1 MKLDAFTIFLII
13 LGLLVVV
20 AIFINLTTK
29 RKETFVNFQNNQP
42 SSYGKNIYIPQYSSD
57 STQSVLS
64 LYDNLYFD
72 TQNANLIEVYSPS
85 CPPGNTGALCKDLT
99 GASISE
105 ITVVPRDGLSLTSYP
120 SGPLK
125 PDGTVIPFS
134 TPQSQQT
141 SVNPAYN
148 QFTYTTTCDST
159 DIYQVFYVS
168 WFTNTYLHLINLNS
182 ETAGTNVKTFNL
194 SETGL
199 VDVVTYPTGSKLPPF
214 TKSPPALND
223 SNNNTSAT
231 DPNYLNGVVK
241 LYQLAAMT
249 MSTTTIRLLYD
260 ITNGNIVVNLGTGT
274 YNVYN
279 RAGTGAPINQNT
291 IKNNTPLTQL
301 SKTNTFMINDLPN
314 VAVLVL
320 AYQYDTVICVITSR
334 SGSNEYKMVYSYRF
348 NQSSLVNNSSND
360 SENVSPTSAP
370 TTAPTSAPTSSSPSA
385 TPAPT
390 TVAGSTIG
398 PLNNVSNLNSG
409 GSQSSEICGDDLSC
423 KWYWYFNTIAQHTN
437 GVNYLSDDYFL
448 KTEAIPP
455 VCPQCPQ
462 CPSGGG
468 ACTNCGGNGGSGCSS
483 ATTAPSPT
491 APLKPSTNP
500 SLPPGAVTDNSGNT
514 YVPYTDSSGNTRYV
528 LYSNVTGGQKGGQ
541 AGGQVGGQVGGQS
554 QVGGQVGGQAGGPK
568 FYTAVDKDGQFIST
582 ADPDTL
588 GGGLAIS
595 TLSFDQLGT
604 AGFNAVGGVANNVVN
619 TTGDVVGGTVN
630 SATNLVGGVAN
641 TAANLVGGVASG
653 VTNLAGGVVGTAAD
667 LAKSTGSGIMNL
679 GNNQNGPYGQ
689 WNQAG
694 GQLSGPYQQ
703 QGGYQ
708 QQGVQQSTGTGTG
721 TGGGHS
727 TGSTLGYTPFGSIP
741 GSTFGNIPGKTP
753 VDNYSLYGA
762 TQSKG
767 SNYMPVTADFSAF
780 GK

>member
-42 SSYGKNIYIPQYSSD
+42 SSYGTNIYIPQYTTD
-57 STQSVLS
+57 STHTVLS

-72 TQNANLIEVYSPS
+72 TQNATLIEVNSPS
-85 CPPGNTGALCKDLT
+85 CPPGKTGALCKDLT

-134 TPQSQQT
+134 TPQSQQK

-159 DIYQVFYVS
+159 DLYQVFYVS
-168 WFTNTYLHLINLNS
+168 WFTNTYLHVIDLSGVNTGI
-182 ETAGTNVKTFNL
+182 NVKTFNL
-194 SETGL
+194 SATGL
-199 VDVVTYPTGSKLPPF
+199 VDTITYPTGSTLPPF

-231 DPNYLNGVVK
+231 DPNYLSGAVK
-241 LYQLAAMT
+241 LYQLAAE
-249 MSTTTIRLLYD
+249 TTSNATIKLLYD

-279 RAGTGAPINQNT
+279 RAGTGAPANQNT
-291 IKNNTPLTQL
+291 IKNNTPLAKIE
-301 SKTNTFMINDLPN
+301 KTNTFMINDLPN

-320 AYQYDTVICVITSR
+320 AYQYDTVISVITSR

-348 NQSSLVNNSSND
+348 NKTGLVNNSSND
-360 SENVSPTSAP
+360 TDNV
-370 TTAPTSAPTSSSPSA
+370 APTSAPTGAPTSSPSPS
-385 TPAPT
+385 TRPT
-390 TVAGSTIG
+390 GLPTGLSNGDIT
-398 PLNNVSNLNSG
+398 LNNVSNLNS
-409 GSQSSEICGDDLSC
+409 SANNTSEVCGDDLSC
-423 KWYWYFNTIAQHTN
+423 KWYWYFNTIAQHKN
-437 GVNYLSDDYFL
+437 GVDYLSDDYFL

-462 CPSGGG
+462 CPSSGGT
-468 ACTNCGGNGGSGCSS
+468 CTNCGGNGGGGCSN
-483 ATTAPSPT
+483 ATTVPATSAPK
-491 APLKPSTNP
+491 LKPSTNP

-514 YVPYTDSSGNTRYV
+514 YIPYTDNSGNTRYV
-528 LYSNVTGGQKGGQ
+528 LYSNGGSQQGVTGQQSGSQQSGSQQSGSQQSGSQQSGGQ
-541 AGGQVGGQVGGQS
+541 
-554 QVGGQVGGQAGGPK
+554 GGPK
-568 FYTAVDKDGQFIST
+568 FITAVDKDGQFVTS

-588 GGGLAIS
+588 GGGLAVS
-595 TLSFDQLGT
+595 TLSLDQLGT
-604 AGFNAVGGVANNVVN
+604 AGFNTAGGFANNVVN
-619 TTGDVVGGTVN
+619 TAGNVVGGTVN

-667 LAKSTGSGIMNL
+667 LAKGAGSGLMHLGNGQYGQYGQQGGFGGQQGGFGGQQGGQSTGS
-679 GNNQNGPYGQ
+679 
-689 WNQAG
+689 
-694 GQLSGPYQQ
+694 S
-703 QGGYQ
+703 
-708 QQGVQQSTGTGTG
+708 
-721 TGGGHS
+721 
-727 TGSTLGYTPFGSIP
+727 LGYTPFGSTP
-741 GSTFGNIPGKTP
+741 DSTFGNIPGKTP
-753 VDNYSLYGA
+753 VDNYSYYGA

-767 SNYMPVTADFSAF
+767 GNYMPVTADFSAF